1 MIIKK
6 EKIFKKYKILGSWSE
21 FKNKDIFVFNSVAK
35 NYKLRNESY
44 KKLNKLNYK
53 FINLVHPS
61 VSLSFSK

>member
-35 NYKLRNESY
+35 KIIS
-44 KKLNKLNYK
+44 
-53 FINLVHPS
+53 
-61 VSLSFSK
+61 